1 MLVRCIKIL
10 VAVLL
15 SLTFTISLSKLVLC
29 VWNGWF
35 NADAADYEIFAS
47 YPGAAG
53 RHGPSPS
60 SGKSPPYGGASRHT
74 PTIVDEWLDHN
85 QLGKYKQLF
94 RDRGISTL
102 SSCGDPERLP
112 ELPPGDEQ
120 RLQRAALTLQ
130 QKLILREWLKEHRLQ
145 HHYSRLVAI
154 EVTALEDVYWLE
166 DSRASQILGKDW
178 PIWSSARQKLPTSK
192 ANLEALKA
200 DLWSTVVK
208 SSQHQDA
215 WTWGGMLVVS
225 VSVAGLVTLAAMTQP
240 SLAPEARH
248 SLLQYVTGKYLLPA
262 NCKVH
267 WDWTEPARVGGTMCF
282 TVRFH
287 QRNGQ
292 AYPICD
298 TDQFFV
304 EVTEGTRKIVTISEL
319 GSPTDPNNA
328 NIARVKFTVRTA
340 GQYKISVLIGSSH
353 IAGSPF
359 TKTFAPGPM
368 DARRSRLI
376 RPASTVVCCAGA
388 PTFLHIEPRDE
399 HGNTCQFEA
408 DCDPIK
414 GYSIDIFDLYG
425 NHSDKFG
432 SAVTFSYDKVNARI
446 SLTALFPEP
455 VCLRAV
461 VAYETQP
468 IPNGDF
474 DIIVLSS
481 SDTTLVHKNIASRKH
496 NICYEAKLFSIYGQQ
511 RWTKPRKVLCYV
523 GPKQVT
529 IKEMILKI
537 IPKRIA
543 TFRLCPSTKF
553 HFLPPSTIQMNNG
566 HGAIFI
572 IDDGCQPKI
581 ELASKERNVIAAT
594 FTHFLLKNIGGSE
607 TFKDK
612 QDFFYHEVRKFHS
625 NYYHEKLSLK
635 VQRDKILESSMKAT
649 KNFSV
654 SDWCGNF
661 EVTFQGEQGIDWGGL
676 RREWFELVCS
686 ALFDPRGGLFCTF
699 HDKRQALVHPNPN
712 RPPHLKLKHF
722 EFAGKVVGKCLYE
735 SALGGTYRQLVR
747 ARFSRS
753 FLAQLIG
760 LRVHYKYFEQ
770 DDPDL
775 YLSKI
780 KYILETDLDTSEN
793 LELYFVEEMYD
804 QSGQLQKTVEL
815 IPNGAKVRVTNA
827 TKNQYLDALAQQRLC
842 NNVREEIDSFLKGL
856 NGIIPDNLL
865 SIFDENELE
874 LLLCGTGEYS
884 IADFRANH
892 IINGGSAEFRRVLG
906 WFWAAVGN
914 FSQTEMARLLQFT
927 TGCSQLPPG
936 GFQELNPRFQITAA
950 PTFGNLPTAHTCFN
964 QLCLPDYESYEQ
976 FEKALMFAISEG
988 TEGFGM
994 V

>member
-1 MLVRCIKIL
+1 
-10 VAVLL
+10 
-15 SLTFTISLSKLVLC
+15 
-29 VWNGWF
+29 
-35 NADAADYEIFAS
+35 
-47 YPGAAG
+47 
-53 RHGPSPS
+53 
-60 SGKSPPYGGASRHT
+60 
-74 PTIVDEWLDHN
+74 
-85 QLGKYKQLF
+85 
-94 RDRGISTL
+94 ISTL

-120 RLQRAALTLQ
+120 RLQRAALNLQ

-178 PIWSSARQKLPTSK
+178 PIWSTARQKLPTSK

-267 WDWTEPARVGGTMCF
+267 WDWTDPARVGGTMCF

-328 NIARVKFTVRTA
+328 NIAKVKFTVRTA

-359 TKTFAPGPM
+359 VKTFAPGPM

-425 NHSDKFG
+425 NHSDKFA

-461 VAYETQP
+461 VSYEAQP

-543 TFRLCPSTKF
+543 TFRLCPSTK
-553 HFLPPSTIQMNNG
+553 
-566 HGAIFI
+566 
-572 IDDGCQPKI
+572 
-581 ELASKERNVIAAT
+581 
-594 FTHFLLKNIGGSE
+594 
-607 TFKDK
+607 
-612 QDFFYHEVRKFHS
+612 
-625 NYYHEKLSLK
+625 
-635 VQRDKILESSMKAT
+635 
-649 KNFSV
+649 
-654 SDWCGNF
+654 
-661 EVTFQGEQGIDWGGL
+661 
-676 RREWFELVCS
+676 
-686 ALFDPRGGLFCTF
+686 
-699 HDKRQALVHPNPN
+699 
-712 RPPHLKLKHF
+712 
-722 EFAGKVVGKCLYE
+722 
-735 SALGGTYRQLVR
+735 
-747 ARFSRS
+747 
-753 FLAQLIG
+753 
-760 LRVHYKYFEQ
+760 
-770 DDPDL
+770 
-775 YLSKI
+775 
-780 KYILETDLDTSEN
+780 
-793 LELYFVEEMYD
+793 
-804 QSGQLQKTVEL
+804 
-815 IPNGAKVRVTNA
+815 
-827 TKNQYLDALAQQRLC
+827 
-842 NNVREEIDSFLKGL
+842 
-856 NGIIPDNLL
+856 
-865 SIFDENELE
+865 
-874 LLLCGTGEYS
+874 
-884 IADFRANH
+884 
-892 IINGGSAEFRRVLG
+892 
-906 WFWAAVGN
+906 
-914 FSQTEMARLLQFT
+914 
-927 TGCSQLPPG
+927 
-936 GFQELNPRFQITAA
+936 
-950 PTFGNLPTAHTCFN
+950 
-964 QLCLPDYESYEQ
+964 
-976 FEKALMFAISEG
+976 
-988 TEGFGM
+988 
-994 V
+994 

>member
-1 MLVRCIKIL
+1 MLKGSL
-10 VAVLL
+10 KVLIAIVL
-15 SLTFTISLSKLVLC
+15 SLMFTISLVKIVLLI
-29 VWNGWF
+29 WS
-35 NADAADYEIFAS
+35 S
-47 YPGAAG
+47 YPDWLHHYT
-53 RHGPSPS
+53 RPEHPS
-60 SGKSPPYGGASRHT
+60 SFTA
-74 PTIVDEWLDHN
+74 DEWLA
-85 QLGKYKQLF
+85 YKRLF
-94 RDRGISTL
+94 RDKGISSL
-102 SSCGDPERLP
+102 SSSGDPERLP

-120 RLQRAALTLQ
+120 RLQRAALHLQ
-130 QKLILREWLKEHRLQ
+130 QKLILREWLREYRMQ
-145 HHYSRLVAI
+145 HHYQRLLAVEVAS
-154 EVTALEDVYWLE
+154 LEDVYWLE
-166 DSRASQILGKDW
+166 DSRASKILGKDW
-178 PIWSSARQKLPTSK
+178 QLWSTARQGLPTSK
-192 ANLEALKA
+192 AQLDALKA
-200 DLWSTVVK
+200 QLWSTVVK

-262 NCKVH
+262 NCRLQ
-267 WDWTEPARVGGTMCF
+267 WDWKDPARVGGTMCF
-282 TVRFH
+282 IVRFF

-292 AYPICD
+292 PYPICD

-304 EVTEGTRKIVTISEL
+304 EVTEGTRKVVTISEL
-319 GSPTDPNNA
+319 GSSTDPNNA
-328 NIARVKFTVRTA
+328 NIAKVKFTVRTA
-340 GQYKISVLIGSSH
+340 GQYKISVLIGASH

-359 TKTFAPGPM
+359 VRNFLPGAIDP
-368 DARRSRLI
+368 RRSRFI
-376 RPASTVVCCAGA
+376 RPASTLICCASS
-388 PTFLHIEPRDE
+388 PTLMHIEPRDE
-399 HGNTCQFEA
+399 FGNACLFEQTDEAVQGYRVAIYDLHGVSVEKLQHA
-408 DCDPIK
+408 I
-414 GYSIDIFDLYG
+414 
-425 NHSDKFG
+425 
-432 SAVTFSYDKVNARI
+432 AFSYDRVNSRV
-446 SLTALFPEP
+446 SVTALFPEP
-455 VCLRAV
+455 TCLRAIIS
-461 VAYETQP
+461 YRDQQL
-468 IPNGDF
+468 PNGDF

-496 NICYEAKLFSIYGQQ
+496 NICYEAKLLSVYGTT
-511 RWTKPRKVLCYV
+511 RSKPRKVMCYV

-529 IKEMILKI
+529 IKEMILKF

-553 HFLPPSTIQMNNG
+553 HFLPQLVSQL
-566 HGAIFI
+566 HGPVFI
-572 IDDGCQPKI
+572 IDDGAQPRI
-581 ELASKERNVIAAT
+581 ELASKDRNIIAAT

-612 QDFFYHEVRKFHS
+612 QDFFYHEVRKFHAS
-625 NYYHEKLSLK
+625 YYHEKMALK
-635 VQRDKILESSMKAT
+635 VHREKILESSMKAT
-649 KNFSV
+649 KGFSV

-686 ALFDPRGGLFCTF
+686 ALFDSRSGLFCTF
-699 HDKRQALVHPNPN
+699 HDKHQALVHPNPT
-712 RPPHLKLKHF
+712 RPSHLKLKYF
-722 EFAGKVVGKCLYE
+722 EFAGKMVGKCLFE
-735 SALGGTYRQLVR
+735 SALGGSYRQLVR

-780 KYILETDLDTSEN
+780 KYILDTDLDDTDT
-793 LELYFVEEMYD
+793 LELYFVEDLYD
-804 QSGQLQKTVEL
+804 ASGQLNKTIEL
-815 IPNGAKVRVTNA
+815 IPNGAKTRVTNA

-842 NNVREEIDSFLKGL
+842 NSVKDEVDSFLKGL
-856 NGIIPDNLL
+856 NAIIPDNLL

-874 LLLCGTGEYS
+874 LLMCGTGEYS
-884 IADFRANH
+884 VSDFKSHHIA
-892 IINGGSAEFRRVLG
+892 NGNSAEFRRVLA
-906 WFWAAVGN
+906 WFWAGVSN

-936 GFQELNPRFQITAA
+936 GFQELNPQFQITAA

-976 FEKALMFAISEG
+976 FEKSLLLAISEG
-988 TEGFGM
+988 SEGFGM

>member
-1 MLVRCIKIL
+1 MLVRCVKIL
-10 VAVLL
+10 VAVVL

-35 NADAADYEIFAS
+35 NADAADYEIFA
-47 YPGAAG
+47 PF
-53 RHGPSPS
+53 S
-60 SGKSPPYGGASRHT
+60 SGPAPHQQRVS
-74 PTIVDEWLDHN
+74 IVDSWLDHN
-85 QLGKYKQLF
+85 QLGKHKQLF

-120 RLQRAALTLQ
+120 RLQRAALNLQ

-154 EVTALEDVYWLE
+154 EVTTLEDVYWLE

-178 PIWSSARQKLPTSK
+178 PAWSSARQKLPTSK
-192 ANLEALKA
+192 PNLEALKA

-267 WDWTEPARVGGTMCF
+267 WDWTDPARVGGTMCF

-328 NIARVKFTVRTA
+328 NIAKVKFTVRTA

-359 TKTFAPGPM
+359 VKTFIPGPM

-388 PTFLHIEPRDE
+388 PTSLHIEPRDE
-399 HGNTCQFEA
+399 HGNACQFEA

-414 GYSIDIFDLYG
+414 GYSIDIFDLHG
-425 NHSDKFG
+425 HHSDKFA
-432 SAVTFSYDKVNARI
+432 SAITFAYDKVNTRI

-461 VAYETQP
+461 VSYESNA

-553 HFLPPSTIQMNNG
+553 HFLPPSTIQMNNS

-686 ALFDPRGGLFCTF
+686 SLFDPRGGLFCTF

-780 KYILETDLDTSEN
+780 KYILDTDLDTSEN